1 MEGEVRAV
9 RALELGADINGSWTR
24 RSWGETVPMFVAAL
38 ETLPLRSNTVGSA
51 GDEYAVVDAP
61 PSKAVKSSRSKSEG
75 IREPRG
81 RA

>member
-1 MEGEVRAV
+1 
-9 RALELGADINGSWTR
+9 
-24 RSWGETVPMFVAAL
+24 MFVAAL

-81 RA
+81 RV